1 MSLQKQF
8 SKRYA
13 NDSTDKSI
21 EEPEVVFLVSLECFI
36 CNHTLPK
43 RWASTYL
50 QNPDGL
56 LLDISE

>member
-13 NDSTDKSI
+13 NDTNRKSI
-21 EEPEVVFLVSLECFI
+21 EEAGVVSLGFFECFV
-36 CNHTLPK
+36 CNQKLPK